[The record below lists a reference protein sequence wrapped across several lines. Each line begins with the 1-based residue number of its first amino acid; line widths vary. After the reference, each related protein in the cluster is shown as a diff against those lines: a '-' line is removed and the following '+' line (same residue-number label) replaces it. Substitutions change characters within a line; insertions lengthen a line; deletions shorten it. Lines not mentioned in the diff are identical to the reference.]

1 MSIHPKNIFMI
12 SGFWILLV
20 SILLVPMFINWI
32 VPIGFYI
39 VTIGISASGFM
50 LTSWNNKFK
59 TVLFIL

>member
-50 LTSWNNKFK
+50 LTS
-59 TVLFIL
+59 

>member
-39 VTIGISASGFM
+39 VTIGISAAGFM
-50 LTSWNNKFK
+50 LTS
-59 TVLFIL
+59 